1 MSKIE
6 IKSYNRSFFV
16 DDVFCK
22 KVETIEYERLG
33 TIEKRSEYK
42 IIIVDKLGNEM
53 HGMNFISF
61 ENKDEKQFTKEQLV
75 KLLNEHYETYDLVS
89 QLTYYNVDSFYIEGE
104 LHDIAIDEY
113 KKDVARLKREKDWL
127 DGKIYIKDEKK
138 EKEKAR
144 LDKYI
149 IEYSKRIEFLENN

>member
-6 IKSYNRSFFV
+6 LKSYSRSFFV

-22 KVETIEYERLG
+22 KVETIE
-33 TIEKRSEYK
+33 KRSEYE
-42 IIIVDKLGNEM
+42 IIIVDKLGNEI
-53 HGMNFISF
+53 HGMNFISV
-61 ENKDEKQFTKEQLV
+61 ENKDEKQFTKEQLI

-89 QLTYYNVDSFYIEGE
+89 QLTYHKVDSFYIEGE

-113 KKDVARLKREKDWL
+113 KKDVARLKREKDL
-127 DGKIYIKDEKK
+127 LNDRIYMKYEEK

-149 IEYSKRIEFLENN
+149 VEYSKRIEFLQNN